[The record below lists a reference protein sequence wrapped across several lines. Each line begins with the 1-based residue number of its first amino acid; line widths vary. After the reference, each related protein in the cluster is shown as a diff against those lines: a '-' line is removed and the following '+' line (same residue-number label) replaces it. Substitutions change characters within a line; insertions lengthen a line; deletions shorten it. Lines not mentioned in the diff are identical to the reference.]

1 MDEIVVPLTKEKYP
15 GQTPRA
21 GHGRLEGGAGDF
33 FRIITTGP
41 KLGISAA
48 WDIHSPDAIG
58 RIRAS
63 STGVPGETRT
73 QAPPP
78 LA

>member
-1 MDEIVVPLTKEKYP
+1 MYEIVVPLTKEKYP
-15 GQTPRA
+15 RQTLRA
-21 GHGRLEGGAGDF
+21 VHGRLEGGAGDF
-33 FRIITTGP
+33 SRIITTGP
-41 KLGISAA
+41 RLGISAA
-48 WDIHSPDAIG
+48 WDIHSPEAIG
-58 RIRAS
+58 KIRAS